1 MKKMLI
7 FIHIFFL
14 SLQVY
19 GQNIPVTELIEKCIS
34 LLDKPVP
41 NGFRQ
46 VNEQVLA
53 NNEGILL
60 FTNNRIVIISSLM
73 NAFKSEREANE
84 YSNLFSSFF
93 KNDNNWSLFRM
104 STAGAEIYLRDGLY
118 AIIEKPRK
126 NNNGSAETMI
136 GFSRNLNLENM

>member
-1 MKKMLI
+1 MKKVLI
-7 FIHIFFL
+7 PIVIFFL

-19 GQNIPVTELIEKCIS
+19 GQNVPVTELIERCIS
-34 LLDKPVP
+34 LLDKSAP

-46 VNEQVLA
+46 VNNQVFI

-60 FTNNRIVIISSLM
+60 FVNNGIVIVSSLV

-84 YSNLFSSFF
+84 HNNLFTNYF
-93 KNDNNWSLFRM
+93 KNNNWDFYRTS
-104 STAGAEIYLRDGLY
+104 SAGAEIYINNGLY

-126 NNNGSAETMI
+126 NDNGSVETMV
-136 GFSRNLNLENM
+136 GFSRNLNLGNM